1 MHLNQIFNSC
11 YQQHL
16 GGHLSALSN
25 TCCCSGKGVPIC
37 IPISSFKQESLIN
50 TGLIVAGP
58 MMTEGP
64 PMNTR
69 SLMAVLYSF
78 CQPLIIFYTKWDKSK
93 ILINYRR
100 TIRRRE
106 RQSKQPRSNHRKRLN
121 LEYSFPRDHQARD
134 VPQCAL
140 PRIPLFRSYTA
151 ESSVKIQFRQCE
163 A

>member
-25 TCCCSGKGVPIC
+25 TCYCSGEGVPTC
-37 IPISSFKQESLIN
+37 ILISSFKQESLIN

-64 PMNTR
+64 PMNSR

-78 CQPLIIFYTKWDKSK
+78 YQPLIIFYTKWDKSK
-93 ILINYRR
+93 TPTNYRR
-100 TIRRRE
+100 TIRRLE
-106 RQSKQPRSNHRKRLN
+106 RKSKQFPVPIIENAWTSNILFLGIIRPAMYRN
-121 LEYSFPRDHQARD
+121 VRYPEYLCLDLTQSNQSGKLCQNP
-134 VPQCAL
+134 V
-140 PRIPLFRSYTA
+140 
-151 ESSVKIQFRQCE
+151 
-163 A
+163 